1 MNEECRE
8 NVWLPVLQLQTK
20 QPTELIWSWQGHCSF
35 AKIKKKIIY
44 QKQKKKTFS
53 KLRLIPSS
61 TIRYEKEFEKKV
73 RTEYSKQTGIP
84 INPVCIGFPIG
95 IFPYIL
101 FPDPRQS
108 FPALFTDMGL
118 MACMEFSRRW
128 GKNLLTSIS
137 MPLPT
142 AVKTK

>member
-1 MNEECRE
+1 MKNAGKMCDYLYYNCRRNNPQSWSE
-8 NVWLPVLQLQTK
+8 ADKDIVHLLKLKKNNLWEAKKNLQQTSADSVVYDK
-20 QPTELIWSWQGHCSF
+20 VCKGVR
-35 AKIKKKIIY
+35 KN
-44 QKQKKKTFS
+44 
-53 KLRLIPSS
+53 
-61 TIRYEKEFEKKV
+61 KV

>member
-1 MNEECRE
+1 MKNAGKMCDYLYYNCRR
-8 NVWLPVLQLQTK
+8 NNPQS
-20 QPTELIWSWQGHCSF
+20 WSEADKDIVHLL
-35 AKIKKKIIY
+35 KLKKKIIY

-118 MACMEFSRRW
+118 MACTEFSRRW

>member
-1 MNEECRE
+1 MKNVGKMCDYQYYNCRQ
-8 NVWLPVLQLQTK
+8 NNPQS
-20 QPTELIWSWQGHCSF
+20 WSEADKDIVHLLKLKRKLS
-35 AKIKKKIIY
+35 AAKKKHSAN
-44 QKQKKKTFS
+44 FVWFRL
-53 KLRLIPSS
+53 LR
-61 TIRYEKEFEKKV
+61 K

-84 INPVCIGFPIG
+84 INPVCIGFPMG

-108 FPALFTDMGL
+108 FPALFKDMGL

-142 AVKTK
+142 AVIFKRNKIIS